1 MAFFA
6 LLESFFFMSL
16 ALSFFLILLMV
27 YHFKKRMDAL
37 EKKNDTIADICK
49 ELLKDI
55 DQMKMTKPPM
65 FLSPQ
70 NMPFPNTQPEF
81 SFGSF
86 PDNMEIPS
94 DFNPVEE
101 LYKQIRVVEEQ
112 IEPQPLDLKVYDN
125 QELENVESCD
135 SDTEHELSIDTS
147 EETLEEIP
155 IQDENEIQ
163 VTKLDESEPL
173 EEVSVI
179 TESEQKMTKSTLQK
193 MTVQMLKTIVIRDGL
208 CTDPSKLKKVELI
221 EMIRSA
227 TDSNRSEENKPLSL
241 QDPET
246 LPITIEEVTSHSVK
260 VMEDDLGENEASL

>member
-1 MAFFA
+1 MTFFA

-55 DQMKMTKPPM
+55 DQMKTTSKPM

-70 NMPFPNTQPEF
+70 NMPFPGTQPEF
-81 SFGSF
+81 TFGSF
-86 PDNMEIPS
+86 PTEMEMPS

-101 LYKQIRVVEEQ
+101 LYKHIKVSE
-112 IEPQPLDLKVYDN
+112 EPQPLDFTIHDN
-125 QELENVESCD
+125 QELENVESCGSD
-135 SDTEHELSIDTS
+135 SEESHSQMDES
-147 EETLEEIP
+147 EETMEEIP
-155 IQDENEIQ
+155 INDEPEIH
-163 VTKLDESEPL
+163 VTKLDETDPL

-179 TESEQKMTKSTLQK
+179 TESENKMTKSALQK
-193 MTVQMLKTIVIRDGL
+193 MTVQMLKTLVIRDGL
-208 CTDPSKLKKVELI
+208 CTDPSKMKKAELI

-227 TDSNRSEENKPLSL
+227 AAEPKESPVLSL
-241 QDPET
+241 QNPDHEH
-246 LPITIEEVTSHSVK
+246 LITQSVK
-260 VMEDDLGENEASL
+260 VTDDDLGENDYSM